1 MEKMLGNTLWT
12 WGTYWEPIENPLG
25 TPWSTLGNR
34 EKWKKNLSHP
44 PRNKNNAPWAFP
56 LAERKQ
62 ILLLPP
68 APNKTCMKIMKSPVS
83 KWTFDHPLL
92 TPNTAWKKN
101 LPSNLPPKILELNI
115 IIPYWF
121 IHCKETK
128 KQNK

>member
-1 MEKMLGNTLWT
+1 
-12 WGTYWEPIENPLG
+12 
-25 TPWSTLGNR
+25 
-34 EKWKKNLSHP
+34 
-44 PRNKNNAPWAFP
+44 
-56 LAERKQ
+56 
-62 ILLLPP
+62 
-68 APNKTCMKIMKSPVS
+68 MKSPVS